1 MLNFTDFT
9 QEFINQCRSSLC
21 AASHSDV
28 MIEKCSI
35 TKPQYGVLT
44 GLRFNMPAVDHAPT
58 IYVEDMYEMYKR
70 GHCIEQLSHEAAD
83 IASRMLS
90 MNMPFSKENIDL
102 ENNIDSLQ
110 VRLLGKSKNEPLCD
124 SAAYM
129 DFGNGF
135 ILIADIVKDDFRAI
149 IRRELIEGA
158 GMTEDELFDLA
169 LRNASKGGTVFRK
182 LSDVVFDEPELG
194 LEQEH
199 DLLDTSCGIEID
211 IASPYVLTNREAYW
225 GAAALYYPGVIE
237 RLCELMGDFYIVPCS
252 VHEVLIISAASDIDP
267 DNLGWMIKDANRTV
281 VNDADILSD
290 DLYICESGS
299 VKKCSINGIIP
310 EIHRN
315 VC

>member
-1 MLNFTDFT
+1 M
-9 QEFINQCRSSLC
+9 
-21 AASHSDV
+21 
-28 MIEKCSI
+28 
-35 TKPQYGVLT
+35 
-44 GLRFNMPAVDHAPT
+44 
-58 IYVEDMYEMYKR
+58 
-70 GHCIEQLSHEAAD
+70 
-83 IASRMLS
+83 
-90 MNMPFSKENIDL
+90 
-102 ENNIDSLQ
+102 
-110 VRLLGKSKNEPLCD
+110 
-124 SAAYM
+124 
-129 DFGNGF
+129 
-135 ILIADIVKDDFRAI
+135 
-149 IRRELIEGA
+149 
-158 GMTEDELFDLA
+158 
-169 LRNASKGGTVFRK
+169 
-182 LSDVVFDEPELG
+182 VFDEPELG